1 MIYLLYAGTRYI
13 FDGILISSLSAAR
26 HSSRSVSVTILTMD
40 LSDQSNVFAPITE
53 SQRAFLEQ
61 ILKKEDPRNSVT
73 LSDVGELYRKKFS
86 DSPNA
91 GTSYSPY
98 CFLRLFADKLDLPD
112 KVLYLDAD
120 TVVNSD
126 LSDLFDTDL
135 TRYEYAAV
143 LDYYGKI
150 FMGPRY
156 TNSGVMLM
164 NMPEIRIT
172 GLLSAAA
179 EMCAKKRLFLPD
191 QTAIYRCTKRKKL
204 LPRRFNEQ
212 KRYNRPDTVI
222 QHFTKTVLWLPF
234 FHTRS
239 IKPWQTEEVKKS
251 LTHRYDSLL
260 EEYITIKRSY
270 EEESR

>member
-1 MIYLLYAGTRYI
+1 MIYLLYAGNRYI

-126 LSDLFDTDL
+126 LS
-135 TRYEYAAV
+135 
-143 LDYYGKI
+143 
-150 FMGPRY
+150 
-156 TNSGVMLM
+156 
-164 NMPEIRIT
+164 
-172 GLLSAAA
+172 
-179 EMCAKKRLFLPD
+179 
-191 QTAIYRCTKRKKL
+191 
-204 LPRRFNEQ
+204 
-212 KRYNRPDTVI
+212 
-222 QHFTKTVLWLPF
+222 
-234 FHTRS
+234 
-239 IKPWQTEEVKKS
+239 
-251 LTHRYDSLL
+251 
-260 EEYITIKRSY
+260 
-270 EEESR
+270 